1 MGNVKGQGKG
11 TGITQGGEVW
21 AYLRISTDGQE
32 AGNGLD
38 VQRQH
43 IAAWAAANG
52 VTVDR
57 YVQDIESGAKSERAG
72 LDELRAATSAGRVSR
87 VLVYRLD
94 RLARDVVLSESL
106 YRELSARSAV
116 VSVSESF
123 GEGFTGAL
131 MRQIIAAFAEYERAV
146 IAGRLKGGRRE
157 SARNKGTFSGGPGVL
172 GYRPVGS
179 RVNRGYGALEVVDR
193 EADAVRTAFELRGQ
207 GLTLQAVADE
217 LNAQGFQTKQG
228 ARFAPVHISRIL
240 ARESFYSSTG
250 VLARSYDATSGAH
263 TAILAG

>member
-1 MGNVKGQGKG
+1 MANGKRKGNGQEAAAG
-11 TGITQGGEVW
+11 TEVW

-52 VTVDR
+52 VTVTR
-57 YVQDIESGAKSERAG
+57 YVQDVESGSKEDRAG
-72 LDELRAATSAGRVSR
+72 LAELRAATASGRVAR

-106 YRELSARSAV
+106 YRELSARASV

-123 GEGFTGAL
+123 GEGFTGNL

-157 SARNKGTFSGGPGVL
+157 SARAKGTFSGGPGVM
-172 GYRPVGS
+172 GYRPTGT
-179 RVNRGYGALEVVDR
+179 RQNRGYGALQVVDS
-193 EADAVRTAFELRGQ
+193 EAEAVRLAFDLRGQ
-207 GLTLQAVADE
+207 GLTLQKVADE
-217 LNAQGFQTKQG
+217 LNAKGFRTVKGSTFGPVQVMRVLDREEFYRG
-228 ARFAPVHISRIL
+228 A
-240 ARESFYSSTG
+240 G
-250 VLARSYDATSGAH
+250 VLARSYDAATGAH
-263 TAILAG
+263 SPILA

>member
-1 MGNVKGQGKG
+1 MKRNSKKQGTVEVEGK
-11 TGITQGGEVW
+11 VW
-21 AYLRISTDGQE
+21 AYLRVSTDGQE
-32 AGNGLD
+32 SGNGLD

-57 YVQDIESGAKSERAG
+57 WIQDVESGAKSDRPG
-72 LDELRAATSAGRVSR
+72 LVELRAGVGSGKVSQ

-106 YRELSARSAV
+106 YRELSATAKV

-123 GEGFTGAL
+123 GEGFTGNL

-157 SARNKGTFSGGPGVL
+157 SARSKGTFSGGQGVY
-172 GYRPVGS
+172 GYRPVGT
-179 RVNRGYGALEVVDR
+179 RKDRGYGALEVVNG
-193 EADAVRTAFELRGQ
+193 EADGIRLAFELRGQ
-207 GLTLQAVADE
+207 GLTLKAIADR
-217 LNAQGFQTKQG
+217 LNDGGFTTKNG
-228 ARFAPVHISRIL
+228 AAFSPTQVMRIL
-240 ARESFYSSTG
+240 NREAFYRGAG
-250 VLARSYDATSGAH
+250 VLATSYEATTGAH
-263 TAILAG
+263 APVLG

>member
-1 MGNVKGQGKG
+1 MAKRKSNG
-11 TGITQGGEVW
+11 TGITEGGEVW

-57 YVQDIESGAKSERAG
+57 YIQDIESGAKEERAG

-94 RLARDVVLSESL
+94 RLARDIVLSECL
-106 YRELSARSAV
+106 YRELSARASV

-123 GEGFTGAL
+123 GEGFTGNL
-131 MRQIIAAFAEYERAV
+131 MRQIVAAFAEYERAV

-157 SARNKGTFSGGPGVL
+157 SARTKGTFSGGPGVL

-193 EADAVRTAFELRGQ
+193 EAEAVRLAFQLRGQ
-207 GLTLQAVADE
+207 GLTLRAVADE
-217 LNAQGFQTKQG
+217 LNTRGFQTKQG
-228 ARFAPVHISRIL
+228 AKFAAVHISRIL
-240 ARESFYSSTG
+240 DRESFYSSTG
-250 VLARSYDATSGAH
+250 VLARSYEATSGAH
-263 TAILAG
+263 VAILAG